1 MFLLNKKTFFGFLA
15 LICVV
20 IILFGGAKNV
30 SAQTTTCYS
39 PMTNAVADA
48 TQFDTDAK
56 QACAEVGR
64 TDVSQCVAE
73 MRDAFCTT
81 TNASSTPTTQTPST
95 SNGSGNLGS
104 DVLGITVPVIG
115 VAAKGILYILNI
127 LVGVFISL
135 AGFLVGWA
143 LQFNLSILTFEPSFM
158 KVGWTIFRD
167 IANLGF
173 VLGIIIIAV
182 ATILRYKNYTA
193 KQILWKLIVAA
204 LIVNFSLVIGGAL
217 ITVSNSV
224 SSYLLNA
231 MGSNGGAGAVAQI
244 GDSFGFIKI
253 VTDVSSWSALGTLA
267 NVIGFGDG
275 ASLSMLA
282 ALAVILLFG
291 IVFLFTLLGLAGM
304 FLLRYF
310 NLVFLL
316 MISPVVWL
324 LWIFPDTN
332 KYFRDWWTK
341 FLHWIQFAPIM
352 LVFLYISLS
361 ILSKWSSYQAS
372 IEGSLGTNYSFMGIF
387 GDTGGT
393 NKLRFGTLMVA
404 IVACALLVGG
414 LKVAQAMGVGG
425 TKMAMG
431 AFDKTKGWAQKRV
444 QKVQKGAG
452 AVAQRTGA
460 KVGSYTLNKKFK
472 TVDKDGNS
480 IERKSLKEK
489 IQEKGT
495 TKWGKA
501 LGIGALSRSTM
512 LADEELKKTSYG
524 SVEEIKK
531 KYANLPPDEFQK
543 ALDTFVS
550 GKMGGVTGGSSAQ
563 VAFYEMM
570 AEKDKL
576 GDVSSHDP
584 SELRKVFDILDRRGK
599 GKTAGDIQ
607 KKLGLNSTAVD
618 YLIKAKTGDAT
629 AKQSAITE
637 MEKVYNSMSDDDFK
651 AYMKNV
657 GGNIMKG
664 KGGLFGT
671 DEKDDSIS
679 QHFRSMF
686 LEDSKGDSS
695 VIREISS
702 SVKNKYNKKTGALE
716 GEDYVSQT
724 NAELIGAQ
732 IQWFRDEINQF
743 ETETVAYG
751 ARQGTPGFNQKEYDK
766 KLGRLSVL
774 KHQLQTFGDTFDN
787 LVTYTQTSSGAPRP
801 VPNAGANFSDLVE
814 LMKNSETCSYADLRD
829 AARGIKIV

>member
-1 MFLLNKKTFFGFLA
+1 MSPLNKKIFFGFVFA
-15 LICVV
+15 LW
-20 IILFGGAKNV
+20 IIVALFGFEKNV
-30 SAQTTTCYS
+30 FAQTTTCSS
-39 PMTNAVADA
+39 PMTNATVDA
-48 TQFDTDAK
+48 AQFEADAK
-56 QACAEVGR
+56 QACTETGR
-64 TDVSQCVAE
+64 TDLNQCIAE

-81 TNASSTPTTQTPST
+81 ATASSTPTTQTPST

-115 VAAKGILYILNI
+115 VAVKGILYILNI

-158 KVGWTIFRD
+158 MVGWTIFRD

-204 LIVNFSLVIGGAL
+204 LIVNFSLVIGGAFV
-217 ITVSNSV
+217 TVSNSI

-231 MGSNGGAGAVAQI
+231 MGSGGGAGAVAQI

-253 VTDVSSWSALGTLA
+253 VSDVSSWSALGTLA

-282 ALAVILLFG
+282 ALSVILLFG
-291 IVFLFTLLGLAGM
+291 VVFLFTLLGIAGM
-304 FLLRYF
+304 LLLRYF

-332 KYFRDWWTK
+332 QYFRQWWTK

-352 LVFLYISLS
+352 LIFLYIALS
-361 ILSKWSSYQAS
+361 VLSKWSAYQAS
-372 IEGSLGTNYSFMGIF
+372 VEGSLGTNYSFMGIF

-414 LKVAQAMGVGG
+414 LKMAQAMGVGG
-425 TKMAMG
+425 TKMALG
-431 AFDKTKGWAQKRV
+431 AFDRTKKGVQKR
-444 QKVQKGAG
+444 AG
-452 AVAQRTGA
+452 ALAQRTGA
-460 KVGSYTLNKKFK
+460 KVGSLTLNKKFK
-472 TVDKDGNS
+472 TGKFDANGNP
-480 IERKSLKEK
+480 IETKSLKEK
-489 IQEKGT
+489 IQEKGS

-501 LGIGALSRSTM
+501 LGIGALSRSTV
-512 LADEELKKTSYG
+512 LTDEELKKTAYG
-524 SVEEIKK
+524 SVEDIKK
-531 KYANLPPDEFQK
+531 KYGNLPPDEFQK
-543 ALDTFVS
+543 VLDTFIG
-550 GKMGGVTGGSSAQ
+550 GKMGSITGGSSAQ
-563 VAFYEMM
+563 VALYELM

-584 SELRKVFDILDRRGK
+584 KELRRVLDILDHRGK

-618 YLIKAKTGDAT
+618 YLIKAKAGDAT

-637 MEKVYNSMSDDDFK
+637 MEKVYNSMNDDDFK
-651 AYMKNV
+651 VYMKNI

-671 DEKDDSIS
+671 SENDDSIS

-686 LEDSKGDSS
+686 LEDSKGDASM
-695 VIREISS
+695 IREISS
-702 SVKNKYNKKTGALE
+702 SVKNKYNKRDGSLE
-716 GEDYVSQT
+716 GKDYVSEV
-724 NAELIGAQ
+724 NGDLIGHQ
-732 IQWFRDEINQF
+732 LEWFEDEIKRF
-743 ETETVAYG
+743 DSETQAYKNSPNF
-751 ARQGTPGFNQKEYDK
+751 QQKEFDK
-766 KLGRLSVL
+766 KMGRLSVL
-774 KHQLQTFGDTFDN
+774 KHQQATFHDEYLKQHTSNKPDYSN
-787 LVTYTQTSSGAPRP
+787 LVDLMRNSDTC
-801 VPNAGANFSDLVE
+801 AN
-814 LMKNSETCSYADLRD
+814 ADLRD
-829 AARGIKIV
+829 AARAIKIV